1 MSAGAGERTG
11 GERRRWWKEKSRV
24 GPAPTGR
31 GLDEEAQ
38 SDLVAEEA
46 RACIAERHARASGM
60 AEQRPST
67 TDERGRD
74 RSCAAG
80 GDLHKPTGVTC

>member
-24 GPAPTGR
+24 GPAPIGR
-31 GLDEEAQ
+31 GFDEEAQ

-46 RACIAERHARASGM
+46 RACIAERRGSEWDVRAATEYDKRG
-60 AEQRPST
+60 
-67 TDERGRD
+67 GRD
-74 RSCAAG
+74 RSCAAQR
-80 GDLHKPTGVTC
+80 DLHKPAGVTC